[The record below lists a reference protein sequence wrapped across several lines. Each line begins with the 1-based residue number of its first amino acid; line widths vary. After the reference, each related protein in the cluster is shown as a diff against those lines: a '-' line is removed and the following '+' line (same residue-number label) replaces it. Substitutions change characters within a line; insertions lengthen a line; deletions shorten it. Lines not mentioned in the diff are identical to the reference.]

1 MRRITFLL
9 PLINVIGA
17 TFTYV
22 YFSSILEL
30 RYVKSVIPSYYSPLY
45 FVVGTALL
53 IGTFKVG
60 SRRSVKALFA
70 IANGDIAI
78 ESIEESERYH
88 LQREALQFPLVVS
101 VITFAVWVLAGF
113 IFGLLEPLITAKL
126 FSVEMP
132 GLIYGIRRFLG
143 IALFGGGATTLIIYF
158 VLEYEWRKYMPR
170 FFPEGRL
177 SRVKHAFRFTVR
189 KRFLIVF
196 LGVILTPMPVLGL
209 TIYTRIQ
216 ALHAADAVTRSRLM
230 TALAGELTFI
240 IIDAL
245 VVCLVLAYFFSKS
258 ISEPLLQIKNVI
270 KEVEK
275 NNLDTRVE
283 IVSNDELGEVA
294 EGLNQMITSM
304 RENQSLKES
313 FGKFVS
319 QEIRDEIIAGK
330 TTLDGEM
337 KRATLLFSDLRNFT
351 TLVEQNH
358 PKHVV
363 TIMNQY
369 FNEMTRAIKANRGLI
384 LQYVGDEIE
393 AVFGAPIGFDD
404 HPDMAVKAALEM
416 RRRLD
421 ALNMRLEQQGFEPL
435 SHGIGIHSGAVLA
448 GNIGSE
454 ERMSYALVGDT
465 VNSASR
471 IEGLTKQY
479 QCDIIISQT
488 TYNLLTESYPTE
500 QLAPVRVK
508 GKEDELIIYR
518 LK

>member
-1 MRRITFLL
+1 MKRITFLL
-9 PLINVIGA
+9 PLINIIGA
-17 TFTYV
+17 IFTYV
-22 YFSSILEL
+22 YFSLILDF
-30 RYVKSVIPSYYSPLY
+30 RPVKSLTPVYYSPL
-45 FVVGTALL
+45 FFAAGTALL
-53 IGTFKVG
+53 VFTFKLG
-60 SRRSVKALFA
+60 SRRSVKDLFA
-70 IANGDIAI
+70 IAYGDTQIDTL
-78 ESIEESERYH
+78 EESEKYH
-88 LQREALQFPLVVS
+88 LQRESLQFPLVVS
-101 VITFAVWVLAGF
+101 IVSFAVWILAGF
-113 IFGLLEPLITAKL
+113 IFGLLEPLITGKL
-126 FSVEMP
+126 FGVETP
-132 GLIYGIRRFLG
+132 DLIYGIRRFLG
-143 IALFGGGATTLIIYF
+143 ISFFGGGITTLMIYF
-158 VLEYEWRKYMPR
+158 VMENEWRKRVPR
-170 FFPEGRL
+170 FFPEGNL
-177 SRVKHAFRFTVR
+177 SRVKHAFRLTVR

-196 LGVILTPMPVLGL
+196 LGVTLTPLPVLGM
-209 TIYTRIQ
+209 TIYTRVM
-216 ALHAADAVTRSRLM
+216 ALHAADAITRARLM
-230 TALAGELTFI
+230 ASLAGELSFI
-240 IIDAL
+240 VIDAL
-245 VVCLVLAYFFSKS
+245 GICLLLAYFLSKS
-258 ISEPLLQIKNVI
+258 ISEPLLQIKSAI

-275 NNLDTRVE
+275 NNLDARVE

-294 EGLNQMITSM
+294 EGFNRMITSM

-319 QEIRDEIIAGK
+319 QEIRDEIMAGK
-330 TTLDGEM
+330 TSLDGEM

-351 TLVEQNH
+351 TLVEKNH

-369 FNEMTRAIKANRGLI
+369 FNEMSRAVKANKGLI

-421 ALNMRLEQQGFEPL
+421 ALNMRLEQQGFGPL

-488 TYNLLTESYPTE
+488 TFNLLADAYDTE
-500 QLAPVRVK
+500 QLAQVKVK
-508 GKEDELIIYR
+508 GKEDELIIYKVR
-518 LK
+518 